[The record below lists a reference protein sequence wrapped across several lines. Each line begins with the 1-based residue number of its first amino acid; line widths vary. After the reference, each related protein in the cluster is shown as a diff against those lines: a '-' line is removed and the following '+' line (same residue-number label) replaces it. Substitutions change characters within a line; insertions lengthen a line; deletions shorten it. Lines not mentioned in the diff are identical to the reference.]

1 VPADDPASFPCP
13 SWPRDRLVVHDASM
27 REPGEPTWRLVLL
40 AAQQLDAATGEFRM
54 QDLVAEVQR
63 MDPGRGRGS
72 IQPVIQGMTAN
83 AGSGPASPCGK
94 PLIRVG
100 HGVYKIGAST
110 HQEATG
116 SRTAGRAAA
125 LSRPAGRTAERAA
138 EIDIR
143 LAGVT
148 RDFAACVEVYDRQVP
163 FQRAGQYEWHRLTI
177 EARLRCGGAGQAL
190 EDAAFV
196 RLLYGTLQRWGI
208 GRRASLLVPLAEF
221 RQRMLDQA
229 APISALEETR
239 IDDETLDVPAVCGRI
254 WQVIENLGIVR
265 NRSLIVPGTKALHHV
280 LPDLVPPMDRAW
292 TGAFFLWS
300 AAAPQ
305 NAQPATFTRTFAG
318 LAQVARAVKP
328 DRYIGKDWRTSRS
341 KILDNAIIGYCQLN
355 KISPAGT

>member
-1 VPADDPASFPCP
+1 M
-13 SWPRDRLVVHDASM
+13 VHYASM
-27 REPGEPTWRLVLL
+27 RESGEPTWRLVLL
-40 AAQQLDAATGEFRM
+40 AAQRLDAVADEFRM

-83 AGSGPASPCGK
+83 AGGGPASPCGK

-100 HGVYKIGAST
+100 HGVYKIGAGT
-110 HQEATG
+110 HQETAG
-116 SRTAGRAAA
+116 AHGAGRAAA
-125 LSRPAGRTAERAA
+125 LSRPAGRMAERAA
-138 EIDIR
+138 EVGGR

-148 RDFAACVEVYDRQVP
+148 RDFAACVEAYDRQVP
-163 FQRAGQYEWHRLTI
+163 FQRSGQYEWHRMTI
-177 EARLRCGGAGQAL
+177 EAGLRCGGARRAL
-190 EDAAFV
+190 EDEAFG

-208 GRRASLLVPLAEF
+208 GRRASVLVPLAEF
-221 RQRMLDQA
+221 RQRMLDQT
-229 APISALEETR
+229 APISTLEDAR
-239 IDDETLDVPAVCGRI
+239 IDDEALDVPAVCERI

-305 NAQPATFTRTFAG
+305 NGQAATFTRTFTG

-328 DRYIGKDWRTSRS
+328 ARYIGQGWRTSRS
-341 KILDNAIIGYCQLN
+341 KVLDNAVIGYCKLKN
-355 KISPAGT
+355 ITPAAT